1 MADLA
6 VTDSHGL
13 IWYASGRRRK
23 LGAKAKRLFDRAD
36 RGQAA
41 IYIPTIVLVE
51 IAEASH
57 RGTVQLEGGF
67 ATWCDRLVSSP
78 YFIPVELSVDVV
90 IKAEE
95 LYGIKERG
103 DRLIA
108 ATAVA
113 LNLPLLTRDPSIA
126 EAAGVDVIW

>member
-1 MADLA
+1 MTELA

-13 IWYASGRRRK
+13 VWYALGRRRK
-23 LGAKAKRLFDRAD
+23 LGSKAKRLFDRAD

-57 RGTVQLEGGF
+57 RGSVQLKDGF
-67 ATWCDRLVSSP
+67 ATWCAQLLSSP

-108 ATAVA
+108 ATAVT